1 MNAVPPPQQG
11 SDVGSTSWIMQ
22 VLAALGGAVA
32 AGSVAWFLI
41 GSTPQRTY
49 G

>member
-1 MNAVPPPQQG
+1 VKVATAQPQG
-11 SDVGSTSWIMQ
+11 GEVGSTSWILQ
-22 VLAALGGAVA
+22 VMAALGGAVA

-41 GSTPQRTY
+41 GAAPQRTY